1 MVPAKLRLDR
11 RNTTTLTAQLVDQI
25 RHAVLEGT
33 LPSGHAL
40 PSSRVLARSLGVSR
54 NTVIAAY
61 EALAAD
67 GTVLVTA
74 RRAPVVAD
82 VPRILRER
90 ERERGPAADDDPH
103 FRISEGAARLSA
115 FISDE
120 RLDALSSAASRARP
134 FRVGEPDLSLF
145 PWNVFERILVRC
157 WRGLTPLD
165 SLGADPRGHLG
176 LRRALLHHLAV
187 ARGVRATVEQV
198 FITEGSQG
206 ALDLCCRTLLDSG
219 DLVWVE
225 DPCAPSTRAALLA
238 AGARIADVPVDEDGV
253 HVARGRRMAPRARL
267 AIVSPSYAF
276 PLGVRLALAR
286 RLELLAWARSAGAL
300 VLENDYEGELRF
312 EGPPIPA
319 LQSLSLEHGGRVIHM
334 GSFSRAMFPALRLG
348 FLVVPR
354 SLVPA
359 FARMRAAMT
368 RSPPYLLQAALAH
381 FIEGGH
387 YARHLQRLKQAT
399 RRRRDAL
406 VGALRSARAHGET
419 IHVPRAGSVLTLE
432 LPPAVDDRALVRACA
447 RHGIE
452 AMPLSDCAVE
462 RRMGIVL
469 GFGAHSEK
477 ELEQAARK
485 LRALLPRV
493 ALDSE
498 HRSATPKE

>member
-1 MVPAKLRLDR
+1 MVPAQLRLDR

-25 RHAVLEGT
+25 RRAVLEGT

-40 PSSRVLARSLGVSR
+40 PSSRALARDLGISR

-61 EALAAD
+61 EALEAD
-67 GTVLVTA
+67 GTILVAA
-74 RRAPVVAD
+74 RRAPTVAD
-82 VPRILRER
+82 VASAI
-90 ERERGPAADDDPH
+90 RGVALGPSDDDPH
-103 FRISEGAARLSA
+103 FRISTSAARLAS

-157 WRGLTPLD
+157 WRALTPLD
-165 SLGADPRGHLG
+165 SLGADPRGNLA
-176 LRRALLHHLAV
+176 LRRALLRHLAV
-187 ARGVRATVEQV
+187 ARGVRASVEQV

-206 ALDLCCRTLLDSG
+206 ALDLCCRTLLDPG
-219 DLVWVE
+219 DLAWLE

-238 AGARIADVPVDEDGV
+238 LGARIADVPVDEDGV
-253 HVARGRRMAPRARL
+253 CVARGRRMAPRAKL

-276 PLGVRLALAR
+276 PLGVRLTLAR
-286 RLELLAWARSAGAL
+286 RLELLSWARWAGAL

-312 EGPPIPA
+312 EGSPIPA
-319 LQSLSLEHGGRVIHM
+319 LQSLSLEHGGRVLHM
-334 GSFSRAMFPALRLG
+334 GSFSRSTFPALRLG

-359 FARMRAAMT
+359 FARMRAATT
-368 RSPPYLLQAALAH
+368 RSPPYLLQAALAQ
-381 FIEGGH
+381 FIEEGH
-387 YARHLQRLKQAT
+387 YARHLRRIKQAT

-406 VGALRSARAHGET
+406 VGALRAARADGET
-419 IHVPRAGSVLTLE
+419 LYVPHAGSVLTLE
-432 LPPAVDDRALVRACA
+432 LPATVDDRALLRACA

-452 AMPLSDCAVE
+452 ALPLSDCSTA
-462 RRMGIVL
+462 RRRGIVL

-485 LRALLPRV
+485 LRALLPK
-493 ALDSE
+493 
-498 HRSATPKE
+498 P